1 MTPVRQEVPSLRS
14 NGGAGM
20 DTADGEMRC
29 GACGVAVSRLKR
41 PK

>member
-1 MTPVRQEVPSLRS
+1 MTLAIQEVPRC
-14 NGGAGM
+14 GA
-20 DTADGEMRC
+20 TAGRVWNTAGGEMRC